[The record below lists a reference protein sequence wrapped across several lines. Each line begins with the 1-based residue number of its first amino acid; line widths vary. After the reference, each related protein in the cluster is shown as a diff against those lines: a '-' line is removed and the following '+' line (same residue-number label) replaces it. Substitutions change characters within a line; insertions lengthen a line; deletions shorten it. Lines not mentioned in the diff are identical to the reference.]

1 LRLLDKGI
9 IVSTDPKL
17 YIIAGCNGAGKTTA
31 SYNIL
36 PEILGCKEFVN
47 ADEIAR
53 GLSPFQPEK
62 VAIEAGRIMLQRVD
76 ELLRQGVDF
85 AIETTLATKIYQSKI
100 RKAQEDGYVA
110 TLLFF
115 WLNNVELAKDRV
127 KRRVSEGGHNIPEDV
142 IERRYK
148 NGIKN
153 LFELYIPVCDNII
166 LMDNSD
172 NSSKF
177 VMKIELGVTKIYE
190 ENILTKI
197 EASYE

>member
-1 LRLLDKGI
+1 
-9 IVSTDPKL
+9 
-17 YIIAGCNGAGKTTA
+17 
-31 SYNIL
+31 
-36 PEILGCKEFVN
+36 
-47 ADEIAR
+47 
-53 GLSPFQPEK
+53 
-62 VAIEAGRIMLQRVD
+62 
-76 ELLRQGVDF
+76 
-85 AIETTLATKIYQSKI
+85 
-100 RKAQEDGYVA
+100 
-110 TLLFF
+110 
-115 WLNNVELAKDRV
+115 V